1 MGACFSAAKP
11 LIVSEMETVVIPKIV
26 AEIESVII
34 PKIVTAM
41 EARLNEIAAEHA
53 PQTTTTL

>member
-1 MGACFSAAKP
+1 MGACFSAAEP
-11 LIVSEMETVVIPKIV
+11 LIVSDVIIPKIV

-34 PKIVTAM
+34 PKIVSAM

-53 PQTTTTL
+53 PQTTTL